1 MIPDRHSGQS
11 AFLRCELLSS
21 LSSVLH
27 HGLLCSGVCLAPSV
41 MGCPQPPN
49 DSKEDGPG
57 SGKDVVGEE
66 QVSEI
71 ESLFGILLV
80 E

>member
-1 MIPDRHSGQS
+1 
-11 AFLRCELLSS
+11 
-21 LSSVLH
+21 
-27 HGLLCSGVCLAPSV
+27 